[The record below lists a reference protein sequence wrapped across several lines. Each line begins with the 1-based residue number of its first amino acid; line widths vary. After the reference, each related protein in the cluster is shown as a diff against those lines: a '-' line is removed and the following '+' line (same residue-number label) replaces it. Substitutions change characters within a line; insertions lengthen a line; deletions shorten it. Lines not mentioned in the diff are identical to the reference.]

1 LNIQLFSHK
10 LITTR
15 LADLEILVLDC
26 QATGNHPSNGHLLEM
41 GWANAKGTDDTDIA
55 LFPITTYLV
64 KLPGDIEIPN
74 RIRRLTGISQ
84 DDMTTSFSPEKVWQE
99 LRTAARRIA
108 NAHHTAVC
116 PTAIHYSRF
125 EGPFLR
131 QLHRRYDHKNVFPLD
146 IICTHEI
153 AKRLFPELP
162 RRGLKAIAGFFGH
175 SVPKLKRS
183 ASHVAA
189 TIIIWRN
196 MCKLL
201 EDLYGVHTL
210 DELDR
215 WLKNTTASFRSG
227 RAYPMDPKIR
237 LSLPDEPGIY
247 RMLRHNGDLLYIGK
261 ARSLKQRVNSYFQK
275 HSRHAEHILEMLSQ
289 ARDLEVIPTPTAL
302 EASLLESDEI
312 KRCSPPYNVVLRQE
326 SRNLWF
332 CSRDFRQFAFTAAES
347 FCIGPLPSREMFT
360 AFSAIGD
367 LATSGCDDTTDSER
381 FDAPAVLCIPEQYA
395 PPDDI
400 FQQGFRI
407 FCQRYDDVLKKK
419 SVWRGLMTIGSQLWR
434 KYLEEMTMAGS
445 GRDSAVD
452 HQILPEE
459 KEKPEEKVW
468 TPESVISSIESVIQR
483 CAHWIRRSRWLCMIS
498 ESSLAWELRN
508 TKGGNK
514 QVIVIKKGEITDRHV
529 LGAGILPPLPP
540 GYRTGYRARQR
551 NFDLITYDRLRV
563 MTTEL
568 RRLVSEGRLVELR
581 LGRRPILRHKELVRA
596 LNWV

>member
-1 LNIQLFSHK
+1 MLGD
-10 LITTR
+10 R
-15 LADLEILVLDC
+15 LAWRYGYLDVQWPLCTLREEADHILEIEVVIEIGSAGPRPTHCLNLDFIASIAKYATTDVDHLGIPAVDSFHLTAVMVDSPDLLVIDFNRNVEVCVGQTL
-26 QATGNHPSNGHLLEM
+26 
-41 GWANAKGTDDTDIA
+41 
-55 LFPITTYLV
+55 
-64 KLPGDIEIPN
+64 DIEN
-74 RIRRLTGISQ
+74 
-84 DDMTTSFSPEKVWQE
+84 QE
-99 LRTAARRIA
+99 G
-108 NAHHTAVC
+108 C
-116 PTAIHYSRF
+116 PTAATSSS
-125 EGPFLR
+125 
-131 QLHRRYDHKNVFPLD
+131 
-146 IICTHEI
+146 

-210 DELDR
+210 DELNR

-237 LSLPDEPGIY
+237 LSLPDQPGIY

-312 KRCSPPYNVVLRQE
+312 KRCSPPYNIVLRQE

-332 CSRDFRQFAFTAAES
+332 CSRDFRQFAFTTTES

-367 LATSGCDDTTDSER
+367 LATIGCDDTTDSER

-395 PPDDI
+395 PPNDI

-407 FCQRYDDVLKKK
+407 FCQRYDDVLKKQ
-419 SVWRGLMTIGSQLWR
+419 SVWRGLMTIGTQLWR
-434 KYLEEMTMAGS
+434 KYLEEMTMVGS
-445 GRDSAVD
+445 GRESAVD

-459 KEKPEEKVW
+459 
-468 TPESVISSIESVIQR
+468 
-483 CAHWIRRSRWLCMIS
+483 
-498 ESSLAWELRN
+498 
-508 TKGGNK
+508 
-514 QVIVIKKGEITDRHV
+514 
-529 LGAGILPPLPP
+529 
-540 GYRTGYRARQR
+540 
-551 NFDLITYDRLRV
+551 
-563 MTTEL
+563 
-568 RRLVSEGRLVELR
+568 
-581 LGRRPILRHKELVRA
+581 
-596 LNWV
+596 